1 MARYTV
7 KDNATKK
14 TVTFEWEGDAPPT
27 DSDMAEVFSAA
38 RVTRSAE
45 IGKGAK
51 MSPQEASTYAADRA
65 AFAQQGGVSTF
76 GTKQGG
82 DTRKISYSDTGYRP
96 NQPAKSLKDVARN
109 AVQDVVELPLMPVR
123 MLSDIANSP
132 DTPRTLKDIGV
143 NMARG
148 PLEFVPGVGEML
160 GGRSATEA
168 WATNPGFGAMT
179 LAGIGAAGKAM
190 KGKGGA
196 PVAEVAKGGGLAEKT
211 ATKLYDMT
219 LKQGTTMKPE
229 IRRQNVR
236 EGLQGGY
243 LPNNKGVDRL
253 AADISAAE
261 RNVGEGIKAGAEAG
275 VRGNFDRA
283 IANIE
288 SLREQAIRSDNPAK
302 NLALINAEI
311 EQLRTHPILDGVTPP
326 PTFKEFTKGKMGPY
340 MKEEGGH
347 GAAMQRLSKEY
358 KETKAEA
365 AKQTGTVPID
375 QLQRMKVEQGRH
387 VKYQE
392 KNGQAVDPFKASVD
406 KARIRGFKE
415 ELETQL
421 ADVFPELKDQNAQLS
436 RKYKLQDVL
445 ERAANRI
452 ENNQGIGI
460 GLPIK
465 GGAGA
470 TIGGMV
476 AGPAGAAIGGG
487 IGTLIGIIEHPAVA
501 PRLAVALYRAS
512 KGKMTMVQARTA
524 ADDRLKYLKD
534 KLKDERG
541 VVGKDI
547 DTVLTNKRG
556 SFGGYSVKFKPQSG
570 EAEIKIV
577 DGEAVLFADDALLR
591 DKDLVEKQVLPRAV
605 RKFISPLDDDVYV
618 RVTNN
623 TKDYG
628 HVKSGTHKGS
638 SNHATG
644 DTEYGLSVAKTPE
657 FPAKHAYLVRGKKIA
672 DGSDGEPILDTSTIS
687 VAGPLMPYR
696 KFVESFEKA
705 QKEKAKKLGLT
716 QNDIRKLF
724 LSTLE
729 KTP

>member
-38 RVTRSAE
+38 RATRSAE

-51 MSPQEASTYAADRA
+51 MSPQEASIYAADRA

-82 DTRKISYSDTGYRP
+82 DTRKISYTDTGYRP

-196 PVAEVAKGGGLAEKT
+196 PVAEVSKGGGLAEKT

-261 RNVGEGIKAGAEAG
+261 RKVGEGIKSGAEAG
-275 VRGNFDRA
+275 VMGNFDRA

-288 SLREQAIRSDNPAK
+288 SLREQAMRSADPEK
-302 NLALINAEI
+302 NLALIDAEI
-311 EQLRTHPILDGVTPP
+311 EQLRAHPILEDG
-326 PTFKEFTKGKMGPY
+326 
-340 MKEEGGH
+340 
-347 GAAMQRLSKEY
+347 S
-358 KETKAEA
+358 
-365 AKQTGTVPID
+365 VPVAD
-375 QLQRMKVEQGRH
+375 LQKMKVEQGRH

-524 ADDRLKYLKD
+524 ADDRLKVLKD
-534 KLKDERG
+534 K
-541 VVGKDI
+541 I
-547 DTVLTNKRG
+547 
-556 SFGGYSVKFKPQSG
+556 
-570 EAEIKIV
+570 
-577 DGEAVLFADDALLR
+577 
-591 DKDLVEKQVLPRAV
+591 
-605 RKFISPLDDDVYV
+605 
-618 RVTNN
+618 
-623 TKDYG
+623 
-628 HVKSGTHKGS
+628 
-638 SNHATG
+638 
-644 DTEYGLSVAKTPE
+644 
-657 FPAKHAYLVRGKKIA
+657 
-672 DGSDGEPILDTSTIS
+672 
-687 VAGPLMPYR
+687 
-696 KFVESFEKA
+696 
-705 QKEKAKKLGLT
+705 KAK
-716 QNDIRKLF
+716 
-724 LSTLE
+724 
-729 KTP
+729 